1 MPELSRL
8 SYGIIDRTVYDF
20 HFFLGWDKLP
30 VTQVYNPS
38 LGNVQSLS
46 VRSLEEA
53 RAIEGLIRFPEPS
66 GDATRDARARKMI
79 TMVVLWSLRFGS
91 PLDYLWSS
99 ELDMKDS
106 IHFEFL
112 EQHVDRL
119 RSRHLGEMRDAYK
132 HFPNNAYV
140 FPAGQSA
147 SVLDTDAL
155 NERQKVD
162 AYINQTSTGINWPI
176 FGFQHWH

>member
-20 HFFLGWDKLP
+20 HFFPGWDKLP

-53 RAIEGLIRFPEPS
+53 RAIEGLIRFPEPT

-91 PLDYLWSS
+91 PLEYLWST
-99 ELDMKDS
+99 ELNTADP
-106 IHFEFL
+106 IHFAFL

-119 RSRHLGEMRDAYK
+119 RSRHLGDMRDAYK
-132 HFPNNAYV
+132 RFPKNAYV
-140 FPAGQSA
+140 FPAGQST

-155 NERQKVD
+155 DERQKVD
-162 AYINQTSTGINWPI
+162 VYVNQTSTCIGWSIA
-176 FGFQHWH
+176 GFRH